1 MTFNS
6 VHLKKNV
13 AGYICIY
20 MLYILIIYYSQES
33 VAVLITYS
41 LEHFGYADDIVL
53 IAPSAEA
60 LKIMISICEAYAYEF
75 SILFNPRKS
84 KLMCFNVNADN
95 LDITLCQCCK
105 LGSFRMRENLF
116 F

>member
-1 MTFNS
+1 M
-6 VHLKKNV
+6 
-13 AGYICIY
+13 
-20 MLYILIIYYSQES
+20 

-41 LEHFGYADDIVL
+41 LEHLVMLTI
-53 IAPSAEA
+53 PSADA

-95 LDITLCQCCK
+95 LDITLC
-105 LGSFRMRENLF
+105 
-116 F
+116 